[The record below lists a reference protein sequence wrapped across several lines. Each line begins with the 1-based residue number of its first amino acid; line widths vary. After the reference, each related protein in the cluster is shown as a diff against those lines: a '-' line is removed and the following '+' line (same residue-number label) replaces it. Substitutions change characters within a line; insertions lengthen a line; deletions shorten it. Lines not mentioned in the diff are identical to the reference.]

1 MIGTLGSVILEVS
14 EEFIKTFRDL
24 SFSRQANYTE
34 HAIINS
40 KGLLEFTG
48 LKANTCSLKIVL
60 DASFGLNPA
69 EELDILR
76 KMLIEHEAVAF
87 VIGGEVQGMGLWV
100 IESMNETLDLI
111 MNTGEIFRA
120 SVNLSLKEYLE

>member
-1 MIGTLGSVILEVS
+1 MIGTLGSVIFEVS

-87 VIGGEVQGMGLWV
+87 VIGGEVQGLGLWV